1 VSLIS
6 QLIQKKRDGQQLT
19 ADDLALFVEGIT
31 SRQVSDAQIAAFT
44 MAVWFRGLDSEEL
57 RALTL
62 AMRDSGAV
70 LHWPDLDGPVLDKH
84 STGGV
89 GDLISLVLAPMV
101 AACGGFVPM
110 ISGRGLGHTGGTLDK
125 LESIPGFNT
134 APGQKE
140 FQKLVRQNGFSIIG
154 QTHRLAPADARMY
167 AVRDVTATV
176 ASTPLIVS
184 SILSKKLAEGLDAL
198 VMDIKVG
205 SGAFMENRREA
216 ENLARAICDTAH
228 AAGLACDAVLTDMSQ
243 PISFAAGNA
252 LEMRE
257 ACAYLTGEV
266 RHPRL
271 HAVVLAIASQM
282 LILGGLAGSEQEAA
296 EKLLQALEN
305 GQAAERF
312 ARLVVAQGGP
322 ADLLERPHQHLPAAP
337 YSKPLLLER
346 EGWISHVN
354 MARLGLCVVQ
364 LGGGRLRE
372 EDSIDHAVG
381 LSGLRSTGEFV
392 AHGEEFITIHAR
404 SKSEWLHAATQCLA
418 AIELTDH
425 PPAQQHWPVVLG
437 QVD

>member
-1 VSLIS
+1 MSLIS
-6 QLIQKKRDGQQLT
+6 QLIQKKRDGQELT
-19 ADDLALFVEGIT
+19 AADISLFVDGIG

-44 MAVWFRGLDSEEL
+44 MAVWFRNLGPDEL

-62 AMRDSGAV
+62 AMRDSGIV
-70 LHWPDLDGPVLDKH
+70 LHWPDLDGPVVDKH

-89 GDLISLVLAPMV
+89 GDLVSLVLAPMV
-101 AACGGFVPM
+101 AACGGYVPM

-154 QTHRLAPADARMY
+154 QTHRLAPADARIY

-184 SILSKKLAEGLDAL
+184 SILSKKLAEGLDTL

-205 SGAFMENRREA
+205 NGAFMENREDA
-216 ENLARAICDTAH
+216 ENLARAICQTAH

-243 PISFAAGNA
+243 PISWSAGNA
-252 LEMRE
+252 LEMHE
-257 ACAYLTGEV
+257 ACAYLTGRA

-271 HAVVLAIASQM
+271 HSVVLAIAGQM
-282 LILGGLAGSEQEAA
+282 LLLSGLADSEPDATRR
-296 EKLLQALEN
+296 LEQVLAN
-305 GQAAERF
+305 GEAAERF
-312 ARLVVAQGGP
+312 ARLVRAQGGP
-322 ADLLERPHQHLPAAP
+322 VDFLEQPRQYLRPAA
-337 YSKPLLLER
+337 YSQALVLER
-346 EGWISHVN
+346 EGWVSHVN

-372 EDSIDHAVG
+372 EDAVDHSVG
-381 LSGLRSTGEFV
+381 LSGLRMVGEFV
-392 AHGEEFITIHAR
+392 RHGEEFITIHAR
-404 SKSEWLHAATQCLA
+404 NKSEWLHAATQCLS
-418 AIELTDH
+418 AIELMDH
-425 PPAQQHWPVVLG
+425 PPVLPQQPVVLG
-437 QVD
+437 QID